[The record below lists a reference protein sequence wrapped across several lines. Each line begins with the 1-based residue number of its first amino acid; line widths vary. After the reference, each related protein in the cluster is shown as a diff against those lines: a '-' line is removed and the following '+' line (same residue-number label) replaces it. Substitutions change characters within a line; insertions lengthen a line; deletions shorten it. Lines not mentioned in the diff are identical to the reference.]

1 MMEEPRSLSP
11 IASFILTKHLACA
24 ALALVLLSAMVWL
37 PALFASIPMLAL
49 LFSFVAVTLHMLTP
63 ALFALIFM
71 GGGMRYAL
79 QVSALVSFA
88 VIAIS
93 GFDVLLGLMVGLFY
107 CVLPVLAANSLRLK
121 GGVSRSA
128 AQLALGMFA
137 AVMVALFMG
146 SQSQD
151 LSLQGFVDHLLAPMF
166 EVMQTNGLQTGGMQ
180 AGAAQLDA
188 KALQQTRVLLAWIMP
203 GLMAF
208 SLWLVWWSNV
218 LLARKVAMRYGFY
231 TGDTGTLLSLRFGRP
246 IGYALMLSLVLANVG
261 AGPVQYIAVS
271 LALMLA
277 GALSVQGIAVA
288 HVWLKARDMKMV
300 IAMMYVLLFIWFMM
314 VIPFIILG
322 LLDIWFD
329 YRRNENPTLGG

>member
-11 IASFILTKHLACA
+11 IASFILTKHLACTT
-24 ALALVLLSAMVWL
+24 LALVLLSSMVWL
-37 PALFASIPMLAL
+37 PALFVSIPMLAL
-49 LFSFVAVTLHMLTP
+49 LFSFVAVILHMLTP

-79 QVSALVSFA
+79 QVSGLVTFA
-88 VIAIS
+88 VIAFS

-107 CVLPVLAANSLRLK
+107 CVLPALAANSLKLV

-128 AQLALGMFA
+128 TQLALGMFA
-137 AVMVALFMG
+137 AVMVALLIG

-151 LSLQGFVDHLLAPMF
+151 LSLQSFVDYLLAPMF
-166 EVMQTNGLQTGGMQ
+166 EVMENGGVQ

-188 KALQQTRVLLAWIMP
+188 KALQQTRVLLTWIMP

-231 TGDTGTLLSLRFGRP
+231 TGDTGSLLQLRFGKAV
-246 IGYALMLSLVLANVG
+246 GYALMLSLVLANVG
-261 AGPVQYIAVS
+261 AGSVQYIAVG

-277 GALSVQGIAVA
+277 GVLSVQGIAVA

>member
-1 MMEEPRSLSP
+1 MIEEQRSLSP
-11 IASFILTKHLACA
+11 IISFILTKHLACA

-37 PALFASIPMLAL
+37 PTLFSSIPILAFL
-49 LFSFVAVTLHMLTP
+49 LSFVAVALHMLTP

-71 GGGMRYAL
+71 GGGMRYTL
-79 QVSALVSFA
+79 QVSGLVTFA
-88 VIAIS
+88 VIAFS
-93 GFDVLLGLMVGLFY
+93 GFDVLLGLMIGLFY
-107 CVLPVLAANSLRLK
+107 CVLPALAANSLKLM

-128 AQLALGMFA
+128 SQLLLGMFV
-137 AVMVALFMG
+137 AVMVALLMG

-151 LSLQGFVDHLLAPMF
+151 LSLQGFVDQLLAPMF
-166 EVMQTNGLQTGGMQ
+166 EVIQNGGGQ
-180 AGAAQLDA
+180 AGVNQLDA
-188 KALQQTRVLLAWIMP
+188 KGLQQTQVLLSWIMP

-218 LLARKVAMRYGFY
+218 LLARKVAIRYGFY
-231 TGDTGTLLSLRFGRP
+231 TGDTGSLLQLRFGKP
-246 IGYALMLSLVLANVG
+246 VGYALMLGLILANVD
-261 AGPVQYIAVS
+261 AGSVQYIAVS

-288 HVWLKARDMKMV
+288 HVWLKARDMKMA

-322 LLDIWFD
+322 MLDIWFD
-329 YRRNENPTLGG
+329 YRRNKNPTLGG

>member
-1 MMEEPRSLSP
+1 MMEEARSLPP
-11 IASFILTKHLACA
+11 IASFVLTKHLACA
-24 ALALVLLSAMVWL
+24 ALALVLLSSMVWL
-37 PALFASIPMLAL
+37 PALFSAIPLLAL
-49 LFSFVAVTLHMLTP
+49 LFSFVAVILHMLTP

-71 GGGMRYAL
+71 GGGMRYTL
-79 QVSALVSFA
+79 QVSALVAAA
-88 VIAIS
+88 VMALS

-107 CVLPVLAANSLRLK
+107 CVLPALAANSLRLM

-128 AQLALGMFA
+128 TQLALGMFV
-137 AVMVALFMG
+137 AVMVALLMG
-146 SQSQD
+146 SQSQS

-166 EVMQTNGLQTGGMQ
+166 EVMQNGGAQ
-180 AGAAQLDA
+180 AGVNQIDA
-188 KALQQTRVLLAWIMP
+188 KALEQTQVLLSWIMP

-208 SLWLVWWSNV
+208 SLWFVWWSNV

-231 TGDTGTLLSLRFGRP
+231 TGDTGTLLSVRFGKP
-246 IGYALMLSLVLANVG
+246 IAYALMLSLILANVD
-261 AGPVQYIAVS
+261 AGSVQYIAVS

-277 GALSVQGIAVA
+277 GVLSVQGIAVA
-288 HVWLKARDMKMV
+288 HVWLKARDMNMV

-322 LLDIWFD
+322 MLDIWFD

>member
-1 MMEEPRSLSP
+1 MMEETRSLPP

-24 ALALVLLSAMVWL
+24 TLALVLLSSIVWL
-37 PALFASIPMLAL
+37 PALFSSIPLLAL
-49 LFSFVAVTLHMLTP
+49 LFSFIAVILHMLTP

-71 GGGMRYAL
+71 GGGMRYTL
-79 QVSALVSFA
+79 QVSGLVAA
-88 VIAIS
+88 VVMVLS

-107 CVLPVLAANSLRLK
+107 CVLPALAANSLRLM

-128 AQLALGMFA
+128 SQLAWRMFA
-137 AVMVALFMG
+137 AVMVGLLMG

-151 LSLQGFVDHLLAPMF
+151 LSMHAFVDQLLAPMF
-166 EVMQTNGLQTGGMQ
+166 EVIQSSAQ
-180 AGAAQLDA
+180 AGTAQLDA
-188 KALQQTRVLLAWIMP
+188 EALLQTKVLLGWIMP
-203 GLMAF
+203 GFMAF

-231 TGDTGTLLSLRFGRP
+231 TGDTGTLLSVRFGKP
-246 IGYALMLSLVLANVG
+246 IGYALMLSLILANVD
-261 AGPVQYIAVS
+261 AGSVQYIAAG

-277 GALSVQGIAVA
+277 GVLSVQGIAVA
-288 HVWLKARDMKMV
+288 HVWLKARGMNML

-329 YRRNENPTLGG
+329 YRRNKNPTLGG

>member
-1 MMEEPRSLSP
+1 MTEEPRSLSP
-11 IASFILTKHLACA
+11 IVSFILTKHLACA
-24 ALALVLLSAMVWL
+24 ALALVLLSAMEWL
-37 PALFASIPMLAL
+37 PALFGSIPILAL
-49 LFSFVAVTLHMLTP
+49 LFSFVAVALHMLTP

-71 GGGMRYAL
+71 GGGMRYTL
-79 QVSALVSFA
+79 QVSGLVTFA
-88 VIAIS
+88 VIAFS
-93 GFDVLLGLMVGLFY
+93 GFNVLLGLMVGLFY
-107 CVLPVLAANSLRLK
+107 CVLPALAANSLRLM

-128 AQLALGMFA
+128 SQLALGMFV
-137 AVMVALFMG
+137 AVMVAVLMA

-151 LSLQGFVDHLLAPMF
+151 LSLQGLVDQLLAPMF
-166 EVMQTNGLQTGGMQ
+166 EVMQSS
-180 AGAAQLDA
+180 GAQVGANQLDA
-188 KALQQTRVLLAWIMP
+188 KALQQTQVLLSWIMP

-231 TGDTGTLLSLRFGRP
+231 TGDTGSLLQLRFGKP
-246 IGYALMLSLVLANVG
+246 VGYALMLSLILANVD
-261 AGPVQYIAVS
+261 AGSVQYIAVS

-288 HVWLKARDMKMV
+288 HVWLKARDMKMI

-329 YRRNENPTLGG
+329 YRRNKNPTLGG

>member
-1 MMEEPRSLSP
+1 MIEEQRSLSP
-11 IASFILTKHLACA
+11 MVSFVLTKHLACA

-37 PALFASIPMLAL
+37 PALFASIPILAL
-49 LFSFVAVTLHMLTP
+49 LFGFVAVALHMLTP

-71 GGGMRYAL
+71 GGGMRYTL
-79 QVSALVSFA
+79 QVSAIVAFA
-88 VIAIS
+88 VIALS
-93 GFDVLLGLMVGLFY
+93 GFNVLLGLMVGLFY
-107 CVLPVLAANSLRLK
+107 CVLPALAANSLRLM

-128 AQLALGMFA
+128 SQLALGMFI
-137 AVMVALFMG
+137 AVMAALLMA
-146 SQSQD
+146 SQSQG
-151 LSLQGFVDHLLAPMF
+151 LSLQGLVDQLLAPMF
-166 EVMQTNGLQTGGMQ
+166 DVMQSGGVQ
-180 AGAAQLDA
+180 AGVNQLDA
-188 KALQQTRVLLAWIMP
+188 KDLQRTQALLGWIMP

-208 SLWLVWWSNV
+208 SLWLVWWFNV

-231 TGDTGTLLSLRFGRP
+231 TGDTGTFLQLRFGKP
-246 IGYALMLSLVLANVG
+246 IGYALMLSLILANVD
-261 AGPVQYIAVS
+261 AGSVQYIAIS

-288 HVWLKARDMKMV
+288 HVWLKARDMKMA

-322 LLDIWFD
+322 MLDIWFD

>member
-1 MMEEPRSLSP
+1 MMEETRSLPP

-37 PALFASIPMLAL
+37 PALFSSIPLLAL
-49 LFSFVAVTLHMLTP
+49 LFSFIAVILHMLTP

-71 GGGMRYAL
+71 GGGMRYTL
-79 QVSALVSFA
+79 QVSGLVAA
-88 VIAIS
+88 VVMVLS

-107 CVLPVLAANSLRLK
+107 CVLPALAANSLRLM

-128 AQLALGMFA
+128 SQLAWRMFA
-137 AVMVALFMG
+137 AVMVGLLMG

-151 LSLQGFVDHLLAPMF
+151 LSMHAFVDQLLAPMF
-166 EVMQTNGLQTGGMQ
+166 EVIQSSAQ
-180 AGAAQLDA
+180 AGTAQLDA
-188 KALQQTRVLLAWIMP
+188 EALLQTKVLLGWIMP
-203 GLMAF
+203 GFMAF

-231 TGDTGTLLSLRFGRP
+231 TGDTGTLLSVRFGKP
-246 IGYALMLSLVLANVG
+246 IGYALMLSLILANVD
-261 AGPVQYIAVS
+261 AGYVQYIAAS

-277 GALSVQGIAVA
+277 GVLSMQGIAVA
-288 HVWLKARDMKMV
+288 HVWLKARDMKMA

-329 YRRNENPTLGG
+329 YRRNKNPTLGG

>member
-1 MMEEPRSLSP
+1 MIEEQRSLSP
-11 IASFILTKHLACA
+11 IISFILTKHLACA

-37 PALFASIPMLAL
+37 PILFSSIPILAL
-49 LFSFVAVTLHMLTP
+49 LFSFVAVALHMLTP

-71 GGGMRYAL
+71 GGGMRYTL
-79 QVSALVSFA
+79 QVSGFVTFA
-88 VIAIS
+88 VIAFS

-107 CVLPVLAANSLRLK
+107 CVLPALAANSLKLV

-128 AQLALGMFA
+128 SQLLLGMFA
-137 AVMVALFMG
+137 AVMVALLMG

-151 LSLQGFVDHLLAPMF
+151 LSLQGFVDQLLAPMF
-166 EVMQTNGLQTGGMQ
+166 EVMQNGGAQ
-180 AGAAQLDA
+180 AGGNQLNA
-188 KALQQTRVLLAWIMP
+188 EALQKTQVLLSQIMP

-231 TGDTGTLLSLRFGRP
+231 VGDTGSLLQLRFGKP
-246 IGYALMLSLVLANVG
+246 VGYALMLGLILANVD
-261 AGPVQYIAVS
+261 AGSVQYIAVS

-322 LLDIWFD
+322 MLDIWFD
-329 YRRNENPTLGG
+329 YRRNKNPTLGG

>member
-1 MMEEPRSLSP
+1 MMEEARSLPP
-11 IASFILTKHLACA
+11 IASFVLTKHLACA
-24 ALALVLLSAMVWL
+24 ALALVLLSSMVWL
-37 PALFASIPMLAL
+37 PALFSAIPLLAL
-49 LFSFVAVTLHMLTP
+49 LFSFVAVILHMLTP

-71 GGGMRYAL
+71 GGGMRYTL
-79 QVSALVSFA
+79 QVSGLVAAAVMAL
-88 VIAIS
+88 S

-107 CVLPVLAANSLRLK
+107 CVLPALAANSLRLM

-128 AQLALGMFA
+128 TQLALGMFV
-137 AVMVALFMG
+137 AVMVALLMG
-146 SQSQD
+146 SQSQS

-166 EVMQTNGLQTGGMQ
+166 EVMQNGGAQ
-180 AGAAQLDA
+180 AGVNQIDA
-188 KALQQTRVLLAWIMP
+188 KDLEQTQVLLSWIMP

-208 SLWLVWWSNV
+208 SLWFVWWSNV

-231 TGDTGTLLSLRFGRP
+231 TGDTGTLLSVRFGKP
-246 IGYALMLSLVLANVG
+246 IAYALMLSLILANVD
-261 AGPVQYIAVS
+261 AGSVQYIAVS

-277 GALSVQGIAVA
+277 GVLSVQGIAVA
-288 HVWLKARDMKMV
+288 HVWLKARDMNMV

-322 LLDIWFD
+322 MLDIWFD

>member
-11 IASFILTKHLACA
+11 VVSFILTKHVACA
-24 ALALVLLSAMVWL
+24 ALALVLLSAMEWL
-37 PALFASIPMLAL
+37 PALFASIPLLAL
-49 LFSFVAVTLHMLTP
+49 LLSFVAVILHMLTP

-71 GGGMRYAL
+71 GGGMIYTL
-79 QVSALVSFA
+79 QVSALVAFA
-88 VIAIS
+88 VMALS

-107 CVLPVLAANSLRLK
+107 CVLPALAANSLRLM

-128 AQLALGMFA
+128 AQLAWGMFA
-137 AVMVALFMG
+137 AVMVALLVG

-151 LSLQGFVDHLLAPMF
+151 LSMHGFVEQLLAPMF
-166 EVMQTNGLQTGGMQ
+166 EVMQGSGMQ
-180 AGAAQLDA
+180 AAGKQFDA
-188 KALQQTRVLLAWIMP
+188 EALQQTQVLLGWMMP
-203 GLMAF
+203 GFMAF

-231 TGDTGTLLSLRFGRP
+231 IGDTGTLLSVRFGKP
-246 IGYALMLSLVLANVG
+246 IGYALMLSLILANIDV
-261 AGPVQYIAVS
+261 GPVQYIAAS

-277 GALSVQGIAVA
+277 GVLSVQGIAVA
-288 HVWLKARDMKMV
+288 HVWLKVRDMKMV

-322 LLDIWFD
+322 MLDIWFD
-329 YRRNENPTLGG
+329 YRRNKNPTLGG

>member
-1 MMEEPRSLSP
+1 
-11 IASFILTKHLACA
+11 
-24 ALALVLLSAMVWL
+24 
-37 PALFASIPMLAL
+37 
-49 LFSFVAVTLHMLTP
+49 MLTP

-71 GGGMRYAL
+71 GGGMRYTL
-79 QVSALVSFA
+79 QVSGLVAAAVMAL
-88 VIAIS
+88 S

-107 CVLPVLAANSLRLK
+107 CVLPALAANSLRLM

-128 AQLALGMFA
+128 TQLALGMFV
-137 AVMVALFMG
+137 AVMVALLMG
-146 SQSQD
+146 SQSQS

-166 EVMQTNGLQTGGMQ
+166 EVMQNGGAQ
-180 AGAAQLDA
+180 AGVNQIDA
-188 KALQQTRVLLAWIMP
+188 KDLEQTQVLLSWIMP

-208 SLWLVWWSNV
+208 SLWFVWWSNV

-231 TGDTGTLLSLRFGRP
+231 TGDTGTLLSVRFGKP
-246 IGYALMLSLVLANVG
+246 IAYALMLSLILANVD
-261 AGPVQYIAVS
+261 AGSVQYIAVS

-277 GALSVQGIAVA
+277 GVLSVQGIAVA
-288 HVWLKARDMKMV
+288 HVWLKARDMNMV

-322 LLDIWFD
+322 MLDIWFD

>member
-24 ALALVLLSAMVWL
+24 GLALVLLSAMVWL
-37 PALFASIPMLAL
+37 PGVFSSIPMLAL
-49 LFSFVAVTLHMLTP
+49 LFSFVAVILHMATP

-71 GGGMRYAL
+71 GGGMRYTL
-79 QVSALVSFA
+79 QVSGLVSLA
-88 VIAIS
+88 VIALS

-107 CVLPVLAANSLRLK
+107 CVLPALAANSLRLM
-121 GGVSRSA
+121 GGISRSA
-128 AQLALGMFA
+128 TQLALGMFA
-137 AVMVALFMG
+137 AVMVALLMG

-166 EVMQTNGLQTGGMQ
+166 EVMQNSGAQ

-188 KALQQTRVLLAWIMP
+188 KALQQTRVLLSWIMP

-231 TGDTGTLLSLRFGRP
+231 TGDTGTLLSVRFGKP
-246 IGYALMLSLVLANVG
+246 IGYALMLSLILANIDVG
-261 AGPVQYIAVS
+261 FVQYIAVS

-322 LLDIWFD
+322 MLDIWFD

>member
-1 MMEEPRSLSP
+1 MMEEARSLPP
-11 IASFILTKHLACA
+11 IASFVLTKHLACA
-24 ALALVLLSAMVWL
+24 ALALVLLSSMVWL
-37 PALFASIPMLAL
+37 PALFSAIPLLAL
-49 LFSFVAVTLHMLTP
+49 LFSFVAVILHMLTP

-71 GGGMRYAL
+71 GGGMRYTL
-79 QVSALVSFA
+79 QVSALVAAA
-88 VIAIS
+88 VMALS

-107 CVLPVLAANSLRLK
+107 CVLPALAANSLRLM

-128 AQLALGMFA
+128 TQLALGMFV
-137 AVMVALFMG
+137 AVMVALLMG
-146 SQSQD
+146 SQSQS

-166 EVMQTNGLQTGGMQ
+166 EVMQNGGAQ
-180 AGAAQLDA
+180 AGVNQIDA
-188 KALQQTRVLLAWIMP
+188 KALQQTQVLLSWIMP

-208 SLWLVWWSNV
+208 SLWFVWWSNV

-231 TGDTGTLLSLRFGRP
+231 TGDTGTLLSVRFGKP
-246 IGYALMLSLVLANVG
+246 IAYALMLSLILANVD
-261 AGPVQYIAVS
+261 AGSVQYIAVS

-277 GALSVQGIAVA
+277 GVLSVQGIAVA
-288 HVWLKARDMKMV
+288 HVWLKARDMNMV

-322 LLDIWFD
+322 MLDIWFD

>member
-1 MMEEPRSLSP
+1 MIEEQRSLSP
-11 IASFILTKHLACA
+11 IISFILTKHLACA

-37 PALFASIPMLAL
+37 PMLFSSIPILAL
-49 LFSFVAVTLHMLTP
+49 LFSFVAVALHMLTP

-71 GGGMRYAL
+71 GGGMRYTL
-79 QVSALVSFA
+79 QVSGFVTFA
-88 VIAIS
+88 VIAFS

-107 CVLPVLAANSLRLK
+107 CVLPALAANSLKLV

-128 AQLALGMFA
+128 SQLLLGMFA
-137 AVMVALFMG
+137 AVMVALLMG

-151 LSLQGFVDHLLAPMF
+151 LSFQGFVDQLLAPMF
-166 EVMQTNGLQTGGMQ
+166 EVMQNGGAQ
-180 AGAAQLDA
+180 AGASQLNA
-188 KALQQTRVLLAWIMP
+188 EALQKTQVLLSQIMP

-231 TGDTGTLLSLRFGRP
+231 VGDTGSLLQLRFGKP
-246 IGYALMLSLVLANVG
+246 VGYALMLGLILANVD
-261 AGPVQYIAVS
+261 AGSVQYIAVS

-322 LLDIWFD
+322 MLDIWFD
-329 YRRNENPTLGG
+329 YRRNKNPTLGG

>member
-1 MMEEPRSLSP
+1 MEEPRSLPP
-11 IASFILTKHLACA
+11 IASFVLTKHVPCA
-24 ALALVLLSAMVWL
+24 ALALVLLSAMIWL
-37 PALFASIPMLAL
+37 PLLFGAVPMLAL
-49 LFSFVAVTLHMLTP
+49 LFSFIAMTLHMLTP

-71 GGGMRYAL
+71 GGGMRYTL

-88 VIAIS
+88 VIALS
-93 GFDVLLGLMVGLFY
+93 GFDVLLGLVVGLFY
-107 CVLPVLAANSLRLK
+107 CILPALAAYSLRLI

-128 AQLALGMFA
+128 TQLALGMFV
-137 AVMVALFMG
+137 AVMLALLIA
-146 SQSQD
+146 SQSQG
-151 LSLQGFVDHLLAPMF
+151 LSLQALVEHLLTPMF
-166 EVMQTNGLQTGGMQ
+166 DVMQQ
-180 AGAAQLDA
+180 GANASQFDA
-188 KALQQTRVLLAWIMP
+188 KGLEQTKLLLVWLMP

-231 TGDTGTLLSLRFGRP
+231 TGDTGTLLSIRFGKP
-246 IGYALMLSLVLANVG
+246 IGYALMLSLIVANVG
-261 AGPVQYIAVS
+261 AGSVQYIAAS
-271 LALMLA
+271 LAFMLA

-288 HVWLKARDMKMV
+288 HVWLKARGMNMV

-314 VIPFIILG
+314 VIPFIVLG

>member
-1 MMEEPRSLSP
+1 MIEEQRSLSP
-11 IASFILTKHLACA
+11 IISFILTKHLACA

-37 PALFASIPMLAL
+37 PMLFSSIPILAL
-49 LFSFVAVTLHMLTP
+49 LFSFVAVALHMLTP

-71 GGGMRYAL
+71 GGGMRYTL
-79 QVSALVSFA
+79 QVSGFVTFA
-88 VIAIS
+88 VIAFS

-107 CVLPVLAANSLRLK
+107 CVLPALAANSLKLV

-128 AQLALGMFA
+128 SQLLLGMFA
-137 AVMVALFMG
+137 AVMVALLMG

-151 LSLQGFVDHLLAPMF
+151 LSLQGFVDQLLAPMF
-166 EVMQTNGLQTGGMQ
+166 EVMQNGGAQ
-180 AGAAQLDA
+180 AGGNQLNA
-188 KALQQTRVLLAWIMP
+188 EALQKTQVLLSQIMP

-231 TGDTGTLLSLRFGRP
+231 VGDTGSLLQLRFGKP
-246 IGYALMLSLVLANVG
+246 VGYALMLGLILANVD
-261 AGPVQYIAVS
+261 AGSVQYIAVS

-322 LLDIWFD
+322 MLDIWFD
-329 YRRNENPTLGG
+329 YRRNKNPTLGG

>member
-1 MMEEPRSLSP
+1 VIEEQRSLSP
-11 IASFILTKHLACA
+11 MVSFVLTKHLACA

-37 PALFASIPMLAL
+37 PALFASIPILAL
-49 LFSFVAVTLHMLTP
+49 LFGFVAVALHMLTP

-71 GGGMRYAL
+71 GGGMRYTL
-79 QVSALVSFA
+79 QVSAIVAFA
-88 VIAIS
+88 VIALS
-93 GFDVLLGLMVGLFY
+93 GFNVLLGLMVGLFY
-107 CVLPVLAANSLRLK
+107 CVLPALAANSLRLM

-128 AQLALGMFA
+128 SQLALGMFI
-137 AVMVALFMG
+137 AVMAALLMA
-146 SQSQD
+146 SQSQG
-151 LSLQGFVDHLLAPMF
+151 LSLQGLVDQLLAPMF
-166 EVMQTNGLQTGGMQ
+166 DVMQSGGVQ
-180 AGAAQLDA
+180 AGVNQLDA
-188 KALQQTRVLLAWIMP
+188 KDLQRTQALLGWIMP

-208 SLWLVWWSNV
+208 SLWLVWWFNV

-231 TGDTGTLLSLRFGRP
+231 TGDTGTFLQLRFGKP
-246 IGYALMLSLVLANVG
+246 IGYALMLSLILANVD
-261 AGPVQYIAVS
+261 AGSVQYIAIS

-288 HVWLKARDMKMV
+288 HVWLKARDMKMA

-322 LLDIWFD
+322 MLDIWFD